1 MDIKLKIAMEL
12 ARQAGAIIKD
22 NFGKNHA
29 VELKA
34 DASPVTEIDK
44 KINRL
49 VLETLKDKFP
59 EDGLLGEEE
68 SYGSGN
74 ETYQWICDPL
84 DGTKP
89 FILGLPFS
97 VFMLGLSRG
106 GKMLLS
112 VVYDPY
118 TDKMYHAIKGEGAF
132 CNGEPISVSKETI
145 EEGYA
150 LVGADSFVFASEL
163 QKRARGVEP
172 VPGTGYKCLMIAT
185 GRGLGMINDSADFH
199 DIGPGSLIVE
209 EAGGRVTGFRGESLS
224 FNSEIDSVIMSNGV
238 VHDGFISIAGGNVES
253 DKRLSNE

>member
-1 MDIKLKIAMEL
+1 MDMRLKVAMEL

-22 NFGKNHA
+22 NFGKNHI
-29 VELKA
+29 VEVKA

-44 KINRL
+44 RINRL
-49 VLETLKDKFP
+49 VLETLKNTFP

-68 SYGSGN
+68 NYGSGD
-74 ETYQWICDPL
+74 EAYQWICDPL

-97 VFMLGLSRG
+97 VFMLGLSQNG
-106 GKMLLS
+106 EMLLS

-118 TDKMYHAIKGEGAF
+118 ADKMYHAIKGQGAF
-132 CNGEPISVSKETI
+132 CNNEPIHVSNENIKD
-145 EEGYA
+145 GYA

-209 EAGGRVTGFRGESLS
+209 EAGGRVTGLRGESLS
-224 FNSEIDSVIMSNGV
+224 FNSEIDSVIMSNSV
-238 VHDGFISIAGGNVES
+238 VHDEFISIAT
-253 DKRLSNE
+253 RAL

>member
-1 MDIKLKIAMEL
+1 MDRKLKVAMEL

-44 KINRL
+44 KINQL
-49 VLETLKDKFP
+49 VAQTLKAQFP

-74 ETYQWICDPL
+74 ETYQWVCDPL

-89 FILGLPFS
+89 FILGLPCS
-97 VFMLGLSRG
+97 VFMLGLSQN
-106 GKMLLS
+106 GKILLS

-118 TDKMYHAIKGEGAF
+118 TDKMYHAIRGEGAF
-132 CNGEPISVSKETI
+132 CNGEPISVSDKNI
-145 EEGYA
+145 KEGYA
-150 LVGADSFVFASEL
+150 LVGADSFVFAREL
-163 QKRARGVEP
+163 QKRALGVEP

-199 DIGPGSLIVE
+199 DIGPGALIVE
-209 EAGGRVTGFRGESLS
+209 EAGGRVTGFRGETLS
-224 FNSEIDSVIMSNGV
+224 FDKEIDSVIMSNGV
-238 VHDGFISIAGGNVES
+238 VHDEFIAIANGN
-253 DKRLSNE
+253 R